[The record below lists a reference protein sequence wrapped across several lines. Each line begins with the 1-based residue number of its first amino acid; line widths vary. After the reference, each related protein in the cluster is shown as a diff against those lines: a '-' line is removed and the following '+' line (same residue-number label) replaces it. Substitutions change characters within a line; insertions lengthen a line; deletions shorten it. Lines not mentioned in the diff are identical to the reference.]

1 MKKFLIAFTVFLVW
15 SFFGLWLYSWFQTED
30 QPLVLGNELAEN
42 IANDT
47 SGVTSKKTET
57 DIKKNEVTSTL
68 DSLKGIDTLSTN
80 IEVKLSGLKG
90 ITGDGDTIFM
100 FRGGVSILENSSE
113 IFIPETIT
121 DFKYKTNTYLL
132 EHPNTEIH
140 INSLYSASENF
151 ESPNLGIQRGKKIR
165 DALLSVGVPKERI
178 VIKSIIKRIDFDEE
192 GFYNNSVSITFKP
205 LNIERVNNLKTKL
218 PETKIVYPRF
228 SNSGI
233 LINGNL
239 KNLLAEI
246 KEIVNDHPEVKVELI
261 GHTDNIGNNV
271 DNYKMAL
278 NYAKQVEWYLVAK
291 GGIRNS
297 MIKASSK
304 GEENPIEDN
313 SYKQGRNANRRI
325 EVVFY

>member
-1 MKKFLIAFTVFLVW
+1 MKNFLIAFTVFLVW

-30 QPLVLGNELAEN
+30 QLSVIGNELAEN
-42 IANDT
+42 IAVDT
-47 SGVTSKKTET
+47 SEISS
-57 DIKKNEVTSTL
+57 KKNEIELKNPEVTAVL
-68 DSLKGIDTLSTN
+68 DTISKTDTLSTN
-80 IEVKLSGLKG
+80 NEVKLSGLKG
-90 ITGDGDTIFM
+90 VTGDGDLIFM
-100 FRGGVSILENSSE
+100 FPDGVSILENSNE

-121 DFKYKTNTYLL
+121 DFKYKTNTYLS

-151 ESPNLGIQRGKKIR
+151 ESPNLGIQRGKKIKE
-165 DALLSVGVPKERI
+165 ALLSVGVPKERI
-178 VIKSIIKRIDFDEE
+178 VIKPIIKGIDFDAE
-192 GFYNNSVSITFKP
+192 GFYSNSISITFKP
-205 LNIERVNNLKTKL
+205 LDLERVNNLKTEL
-218 PETKIVYPRF
+218 PETKTVYPRF

-233 LINGNL
+233 LINKNL
-239 KNLLAEI
+239 KDLLAEV
-246 KEIVNDHPEVKVELI
+246 KEIVNDHPEIKIELI
-261 GHTDNIGNNV
+261 GHTDNIGNDV

-291 GGIRNS
+291 NGIRNS

-313 SYKQGRNANRRI
+313 SYRQGRIANRRI

>member
-1 MKKFLIAFTVFLVW
+1 MKNFLIAFTVFLVW

-30 QPLVLGNELAEN
+30 QPLVLGTELAEN
-42 IANDT
+42 IPVDT
-47 SGVTSKKTET
+47 SGISSEEIET
-57 DIKKNEVTSTL
+57 DLTSTL
-68 DSLKGIDTLSTN
+68 DSLKGIDTISTN
-80 IEVKLSGLKG
+80 NKIKLSGLKG
-90 ITGDGDTIFM
+90 VAGNGDLIFM
-100 FRGGVSILENSSE
+100 FSDGVSILENSSE

-132 EHPNTEIH
+132 EHPNTEVH

-151 ESPNLGIQRGKKIR
+151 ESPNLGIQRGRKIK
-165 DALLSVGVPKERI
+165 DALLSVGVPKERV
-178 VIKSIIKRIDFDEE
+178 VIKPVIKGIDFDED
-192 GFYNNSVSITFKP
+192 GFYNNSIYITFKP
-205 LNIERVNNLKTKL
+205 LDLQRVNELKTEL
-218 PETKIVYPRF
+218 PESKIVYPRF

-233 LINGNL
+233 LINRNL
-239 KNLLAEI
+239 KNLL
-246 KEIVNDHPEVKVELI
+246 KEVKEVVGHHPEAKIELI
-261 GHTDNIGNNV
+261 GHTDNIGNNI

-304 GEENPIEDN
+304 GEEEPIADN
-313 SYKQGRNANRRI
+313 SNQQGRGANRRI